1 MPDRLL
7 SPAELADWL
16 GVERSFVYEHAHE
29 LGVLRL
35 GSGPRA
41 RLRFDVEEVARRL
54 REHGTCSTGRGSN
67 EPNPAQEAAK
77 RRRRRGRM
85 GTSGELLPIRGRTE
99 AA

>member
-16 GVERSFVYEHAHE
+16 SVERSFVYEHADE

-35 GSGPRA
+35 GTGPRA

-54 REHGTCSTGRGSN
+54 RGHGTCSARRESDAVDS
-67 EPNPAQEAAK
+67 AQKAGK
-77 RRRRRGRM
+77 RRQRRRRM
-85 GTSGELLPIRGRTE
+85 GTSAELLPIRGRME
-99 AA
+99 VS